1 MLVSVMD
8 VRCTLAL
15 AATLALGADISGLPS
30 SFSAPPSVGFLPQNS
45 SPAAPQ
51 AAAGTETGKP
61 SKTSQTDSQLLL
73 VRSVDGE
80 FAKLMQSL
88 PGGKKGFKVAVGKPI
103 DPHHLSDM
111 LRLYGIAASQG
122 DRVLI
127 TGLVFR
133 PNEIAVEINGGG
145 KSHFHLRDHLQV
157 GVGGMDQPPP
167 ATGSNKN
174 LGGVLILDYG
184 HAVPDLSPDDLK
196 RDLSVMLDFSHE
208 HSPTVNWVD
217 SLPPQF
223 QQAIKDER
231 AVVGMNQEMV
241 IAAMGRPDHKV
252 RERDPD
258 GYDTEDW
265 IYGSPPGPTTFVT
278 FSGDT
283 VIRVKDFN

>member
-1 MLVSVMD
+1 MD

-15 AATLALGADISGLPS
+15 AAALALGADVST
-30 SFSAPPSVGFLPQNS
+30 VTH
-45 SPAAPQ
+45 PATAPQ
-51 AAAGTETGKP
+51 AAADANFFSLPAAAGPNQAQAASSAPAPPPRELQP
-61 SKTSQTDSQLLL
+61 ESKLLL

-88 PGGKKGFKVAVGKPI
+88 PGGKKGFKVDVGKPI
-103 DPHHLSDM
+103 DPHHLADM

-122 DRVLI
+122 ETVLI
-127 TGLVFR
+127 TGLDFR
-133 PNEIAVEINGGG
+133 ASEVAVEINGGG
-145 KSHFHLRDHLQV
+145 KSHFHLKDHLQV
-157 GVGGMDQPPP
+157 GVGGVADEPPP
-167 ATGSNKN
+167 TSGSNRAP
-174 LGGVLILDYG
+174 GGVVILDYG
-184 HAVPDLSPDDLK
+184 RPLPDMSPDDLK
-196 RDLSVMLDFSHE
+196 RDLGVMLDFSKQ

-223 QQAIKDER
+223 QQAIKDQH
-231 AVVGMNQEMV
+231 AIVGMNQEMV
-241 IAAMGRPDHKV
+241 VAAMGRPEHKV
-252 RERDPD
+252 RERDAD